1 MASNLEK
8 IRNLVEIL
16 DDRDKKL
23 KKNSAVLWNITEKLH
38 LIKEKFGCTNCEAAH
53 DLEDLITYINSNG
66 CKEAGNEH

>member
-53 DLEDLITYINSNG
+53 DLEDLIAYINSNG